1 MGTLRTI
8 FALSVVFTHSW
19 PGGMM
24 FVGGQNAV
32 QLFYIISGFLI
43 SYVLVE
49 SRTYSSVRTFYINR
63 YLRLYPIYFFV
74 AAPALAV
81 IVVMNPSQFLTVYH
95 EIPTAAIFL
104 LVVSN
109 LLMFGQDWVMFSGIQ
124 HGQLVFST
132 DFQHSEV
139 LLYHGLLIPQ
149 AWTLGLEL
157 TFYLIAPFV
166 LPNRRSIY
174 VLLIAS
180 IALRIYLIGIGLGT
194 NDPWTYRFFPAEL
207 AFFLIGALA
216 HQVLR
221 PFYQKLFPDNQLLV
235 ASLATYLL
243 IALSLCYFLI
253 PLRELYRAL
262 LLFGAFVLLVPLAFV
277 FQRRSRLDVWIGNLS
292 YPIYIGHLLM
302 IGVASQALN
311 IFGVGNQR
319 MISIVSAVL
328 SLVFAILLNF
338 AIGAPFERIRGNIK
352 PYKSKTIQRK
362 VPAI

>member
-1 MGTLRTI
+1 
-8 FALSVVFTHSW
+8 
-19 PGGMM
+19 M
-24 FVGGQNAV
+24 FVGGRNAV

-49 SRTYSSVRTFYINR
+49 SRTYSSVSTFYINR

-74 AAPALAV
+74 AASALTV
-81 IVVMNPSQFLTVYH
+81 IVVMSPSQFLTVYQ
-95 EIPTAAIFL
+95 EIPTDAICL
-104 LVVSN
+104 LVFSN

-124 HGQLVFST
+124 HGSLVFST

-149 AWTLGLEL
+149 AWTLGVEL

-166 LPNRRSIY
+166 LPNRRTIY

-180 IALRIYLIGIGLGT
+180 IALRIYLISSGLGT

-221 PFYQKLFPDNQLLV
+221 PFYQKLFSNSEPKV

-243 IALSLCYFLI
+243 IVLSLCYFLI
-253 PLRELYRAL
+253 PLSGLYRTL
-262 LLFGAFVLLVPLAFV
+262 LLFGSFVLLVPLAFV
-277 FQRRSRLDVWIGNLS
+277 FQSRSRLDAWIGNLS

-302 IGVASQALN
+302 IGVASQVLK

-319 MISIVSAVL
+319 IISAASVVL
-328 SLVFAILLNF
+328 SIVFAIFLNY
-338 AIGAPFERIRGNIK
+338 AIGSPFERIRGNIK
-352 PYKSKTIQRK
+352 RHKSKMIQRK
-362 VPAI
+362 VPAS